1 MNKIQTLPNQL
12 ISQIA
17 AGEVIDKP
25 SAVVKELLENSIDAG
40 AKDITIHLE
49 GGGSRLIKVEDNG
62 HGIPK
67 SEIIL
72 ALKRHATSKICRFE
86 DLEKVRSFGFRG
98 EALAS
103 IASISHSKITSRT
116 KESTTATI
124 MHTVG
129 CEEQKLLAGSRG
141 IGTTVEISHLYFNT
155 PVRRKFLKSDQRELA
170 HCEDVIRKIALPHPE
185 IRLHVFHGT
194 TPRFLLEHNSHEER
208 IRIITGDFFWKRAH
222 RIEHCLNN
230 CKIWGYVS
238 SPDQKKVSK
247 DNQFFYVNNRFI
259 RDRGIQH
266 SISSAYKDIHHPQ
279 QSYEFVIFL
288 EVPPQEVDVNVHP
301 QKLEVRFKNPQNIY
315 KLVYHAV
322 KEVLHTTPTPPNV
335 TTFTKNNSQLPPE
348 QEFLQEQQE
357 SLVATK
363 KETNEHDYT
372 PPPSENYKI
381 QSSKNHLIPTN
392 CSSVSDNEINK
403 IKCATNKA
411 APTMDNNNKVTSNAN
426 KIKNNNSIEP
436 PMLGEAI
443 AQLHGCFILS
453 QNTYGLVI
461 VDMHAAHERIIYEKL
476 KEQISKQKIVIQ
488 NLLLPTT
495 LRLSTLQTQTFQ
507 EHHDKLRSVGI
518 HANMIAENILSVNA
532 IPNLL
537 TTNMV
542 EELVLKILEE
552 ICDFEES
559 HAFEE
564 QINKILSTI
573 ACHQAVR
580 ANRNLSL
587 AEMNQILRDMEKT
600 TRGGYC
606 NHGRPTWH
614 QYPMEELNNLF
625 LRGK

>member
-25 SAVVKELLENSIDAG
+25 SAVIKELLENSIDAG

-62 HGIPK
+62 HGIPE
-67 SEIIL
+67 SEILL

-103 IASISHSKITSRT
+103 ISSISHSKITSRT
-116 KESTTATI
+116 QKSTTAAILHTAGGEEPTI
-124 MHTVG
+124 
-129 CEEQKLLAGSRG
+129 LAGSRG
-141 IGTTVEISHLYFNT
+141 VGTTVEISHLYFNT
-155 PVRRKFLKSDQRELA
+155 PVRRKFLKSDQSELA
-170 HCEDVIRKIALPHPE
+170 HCEDIIRKIALAHPD

-208 IRIITGDFFWKRAH
+208 IRIIMGDIFWKKAQ

-247 DNQFFYVNNRFI
+247 ENQFFYVNNRFI

-288 EVPPQEVDVNVHP
+288 EVPPQEVDINVHP
-301 QKLEVRFKNPQNIY
+301 QKIEVRFKSAQNIY
-315 KLVYHAV
+315 RLVHHAV
-322 KEVLHTTPTPPNV
+322 KEVLHTTPKPQSIPTSTKIDTPLMP
-335 TTFTKNNSQLPPE
+335 T
-348 QEFLQEQQE
+348 QEFL
-357 SLVATK
+357 VAT
-363 KETNEHDYT
+363 EREI
-372 PPPSENYKI
+372 PSNNYKP
-381 QSSKNHLIPTN
+381 QPSQKQLAPTTN
-392 CSSVSDNEINK
+392 SDNTSKPTLPPRVNPANTNKIIPNK
-403 IKCATNKA
+403 IK
-411 APTMDNNNKVTSNAN
+411 DNEST
-426 KIKNNNSIEP
+426 EP
-436 PMLGEAI
+436 PLLGEAI

-453 QNTYGLVI
+453 QNKLGLVI
-461 VDMHAAHERIIYEKL
+461 VDMHAAHERILYEKL
-476 KEQISKQKIVIQ
+476 KEQISKQKIVVQ
-488 NLLLPTT
+488 NLLLPAT
-495 LRLSTLQTQTFQ
+495 LRLSTLQTQTLQ
-507 EHHDKLRSVGI
+507 EHHDKLKSVGI
-518 HANMIAENILSVNA
+518 HANLIAENILSVHA

-552 ICDFEES
+552 IYNFDES
-559 HAFEE
+559 YAFEE

-573 ACHQAVR
+573 ACHQAIR
-580 ANRNLSL
+580 ANRNLSI

-614 QYPMEELNNLF
+614 QYTMNDLNDLF